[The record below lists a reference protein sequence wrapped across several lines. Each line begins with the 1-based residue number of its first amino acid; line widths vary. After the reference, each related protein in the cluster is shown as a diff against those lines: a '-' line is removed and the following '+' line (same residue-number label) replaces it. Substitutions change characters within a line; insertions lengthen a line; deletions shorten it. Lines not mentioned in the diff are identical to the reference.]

1 MVQRNPNPRCQTVA
15 GFTLLEMLVV
25 LAILAL
31 LSAVALPR
39 LRLNE
44 GARLRGTTHALV
56 VDLRLCRDEAI
67 RRGTPTALVVGRDG
81 YRLLPSGR
89 TKALPSGIG
98 LVSTPRPDFLLVNS
112 ADAIRF
118 FPDGSST
125 GGTLLLQ
132 QGQVQVPIVVRGI
145 DGKASLHG

>member
-1 MVQRNPNPRCQTVA
+1 MVERNPDPRCQTIA

-67 RRGTPTALVVGRDG
+67 RRGAPTALVVEGNG
-81 YRLLPSGR
+81 YKLLPSGR
-89 TKALPSGIG
+89 TKTLPSGMG
-98 LVSTPRPDFLLVNS
+98 LVSKPPSDFLLANS
-112 ADAIRF
+112 ADEIRF

-132 QGQVQVPIVVRGI
+132 QGQVQVPVVVRGI

>member
-1 MVQRNPNPRCQTVA
+1 MTRPNPPLFRRTIA

-44 GARLRGTTHALV
+44 GARLRATAHALI

-67 RRGTPTALVVGRDG
+67 RRGSPTRLVVTENG

-89 TKALPSGIG
+89 AKALPGGIE
-98 LVSTPRPDFLLVNS
+98 LVATPVPDMLVGD
-112 ADAIRF
+112 ATDAIRF
-118 FPDGSST
+118 FPDGTST
-125 GGTLLLQ
+125 GGAFVLQ
-132 QGQVQVPIVVRGI
+132 QGTAQFHIVVRGI
-145 DGKASLHG
+145 DGRAGLHG